1 MLGQSPGKGG
11 SALAVPCAHA
21 YGLPTLFACPSGP
34 RPDRPVLS
42 VRYDL
47 AEIGGRN
54 EAEWAAAAIGTFGP
68 PQRSERRPLPE
79 AARPEDRV
87 VFNADWSAGD
97 FGIALSVYGAP
108 RRIGDVRS
116 SGALWISWS
125 DDAAAA
131 PYLDEWRRRSERLA
145 EAASGI
151 TELRT
156 YALAWP
162 GDPIYGSG
170 EDGSED
176 ADARLRRH
184 RRLCLHA
191 PELLATP
198 DLVSRRLDPSSFA
211 IWINATAG
219 LWCASTL
226 WESCA
231 HALGTK
237 VVAEWVELLPAK
249 GAGYSLLQLG
259 RWRVMSRQG
268 SAEIAAAVEMLRRL
282 PRVRIDRH
290 EGYDC

>member
-1 MLGQSPGKGG
+1 
-11 SALAVPCAHA
+11 V
-21 YGLPTLFACPSGP
+21 
-34 RPDRPVLS
+34 VL
-42 VRYDL
+42 
-47 AEIGGRN
+47 
-54 EAEWAAAAIGTFGP
+54 
-68 PQRSERRPLPE
+68 
-79 AARPEDRV
+79 
-87 VFNADWSAGD
+87 NANWSAGD

-108 RRIGDVRS
+108 RRIGNVRS
-116 SGALWISWS
+116 SGALWIWWS
-125 DDAAAA
+125 EDAAAA
-131 PYLDEWRRRSERLA
+131 PYLGEWRRRSERLA
-145 EAASGI
+145 EAASGM

-162 GDPIYGSG
+162 GNPVHGSG
-170 EDGSED
+170 DDGSED

-198 DLVSRRLDPSSFA
+198 EAVSRRLDRSSFA
-211 IWINATAG
+211 IWVNATAG

-226 WESCA
+226 WESSA

-237 VVAEWVELLPAK
+237 VSAEWVELLPAK

-268 SAEIAAAVEMLRRL
+268 AAEIAGAVEMLRLL
-282 PRVRIDRH
+282 PGVRIDRH